1 MYLERKEDLAIYYW
15 LVSKFSSYPGINIVD
30 GFPEENLVVP
40 SISVD
45 WDETET
51 RDFQLGDRSG
61 QRSRTWYIDVFAK
74 NKSTRD
80 EFSYK
85 IHNELK
91 DGITVYD
98 IVNGVPTETKIGHL
112 NILQRRIKVV
122 RIDPELV
129 STMYYRASISIL
141 AENDILQED

>member
-1 MYLERKEDLAIYYW
+1 MEDLAIYYW
-15 LVSKFSSYPGINIVD
+15 LVNSFSTVPGIKIVD
-30 GFPEENLVVP
+30 GFPEEPLIP
-40 SISVD
+40 PTISVD
-45 WDETET
+45 WDETEV
-51 RDFQLGDRSG
+51 RNFQLGDRAGS
-61 QRSRTWYIDVFAK
+61 RLRTWYIDVFAK

-80 EFSYK
+80 EFAYK

-91 DGITVYD
+91 DGIIVYD
-98 IVNGVPTETKIGHL
+98 IVSGVPTATKIGHL

-141 AENDILQED
+141 AENDILIGD

>member
-1 MYLERKEDLAIYYW
+1 MYLERKEDLAFYYW
-15 LVSKFSSYPGINIVD
+15 LKKSFESTPGVTIVD
-30 GFPEENLVVP
+30 GFPDNPLVLP
-40 SISVD
+40 TIAVD
-45 WDETET
+45 WDSTNI

-61 QRSRTWYIDVFAK
+61 SRLRTWYINVFAK
-74 NKSTRD
+74 NKTTRD
-80 EFSYK
+80 EFTYK

-98 IVNGVPTETKIGHL
+98 IVDGVPTETKIGHL
-112 NILQRRIKVV
+112 NILQRRISVV

-129 STMYYRASISIL
+129 STMYYRASIAIL